1 MGPIGSAVL
10 TFIGYKQTDKQ
21 TDKPNLYIDILY
33 TTVKVP
39 GQFMEQMQNVS
50 SLNISKHILSAR
62 KLIITKLT
70 KLQKL
75 LKQNVSLSPTKL
87 IKLQNLSH
95 LKLINKNHDS
105 KISNQWNVPKVV
117 WNSVSR
123 ENSVNWEFSVLIPVL
138 WDGD

>member
-1 MGPIGSAVL
+1 
-10 TFIGYKQTDKQ
+10 
-21 TDKPNLYIDILY
+21 
-33 TTVKVP
+33 
-39 GQFMEQMQNVS
+39 MEQMQNVS

-75 LKQNVSLSPTKL
+75 LEQNVSLSPTKL

>member
-95 LKLINKNHDS
+95 LKLINKNHEMFQKLFEIQFQE
-105 KISNQWNVPKVV
+105 KI
-117 WNSVSR
+117 R
-123 ENSVNWEFSVLIPVL
+123 
-138 WDGD
+138 